1 MKWATRR
8 WRPVDAN
15 LRLRFITAGVGIPL
29 LVWLIGWSPTW
40 LFSGFVFM
48 LVVGAL
54 LEYFSMAFPSGG
66 KARVAGIIF
75 GIGLALAVTVYGE
88 SSGPQGIGVVLLLGF
103 SLGLIFRHRLA
114 HRLGPVLR
122 ALLGGFYVGY
132 LIPFII
138 LLFRQPAGRAWV
150 GWLTFVIMAGDS
162 MAYFVGRRFGKR
174 KLAPAIS
181 PGKTIE
187 GACGYFAGVSVVG
200 LVGGVMILGDVWW
213 VEVLFLALVLGI
225 LGQLGDL
232 FESWIK
238 RVYGVKD
245 SGTVL
250 PGHGGLLDRLDSLV
264 FPAVFTSAY
273 LRIFHS

>member
-1 MKWATRR
+1 
-8 WRPVDAN
+8 VDAN
-15 LRLRFITAGVGIPL
+15 LRLRFITAGVGVPL
-29 LVWLIGWSPTW
+29 LVWLIGWSPPW

-48 LVVGAL
+48 LTVGAL
-54 LEYFSMAFPSGG
+54 LEYFSMAFPNGG
-66 KARVAGIIF
+66 KARVAGIVF
-75 GIGLALAVTVYGE
+75 GVGLALAVTHYGE
-88 SSGPQGIGVVLLLGF
+88 SAGPQGFGVLLLLGF
-103 SLGLIFRHRLA
+103 SLGLVFRQRLA
-114 HRLGPVLR
+114 HWLGPLSK

-138 LLFRQPAGRAWV
+138 LLFRLPAGRAWL

-162 MAYFVGRRFGKR
+162 TAYFVGRRFGKQ
-174 KLAPAIS
+174 KLAAAIS

-187 GACGYFAGVSVVG
+187 GACGYLAGVSIVG

-213 VEVLFLALVLGI
+213 VEVLSLALVLGI
-225 LGQLGDL
+225 LGQVGDL

-238 RVYGVKD
+238 RLYGVKD
-245 SGTVL
+245 SGTIL

>member
-1 MKWATRR
+1 
-8 WRPVDAN
+8 VDAN
-15 LRLRFITAGVGIPL
+15 LRLRLITAGGGVPL
-29 LVWLIGWSPTW
+29 LVWLIGWSPPW

-48 LVVGAL
+48 LTVGAL
-54 LEYFSMAFPSGG
+54 LEYFSMAFPRGG
-66 KARVAGIIF
+66 KTRVAGIIF
-75 GIGLALAVTVYGE
+75 GIGLALSVTYYGE
-88 SSGPQGIGVVLLLGF
+88 SSGPQGFGVLLLLGF
-103 SLGLIFRHRLA
+103 SLGLVFRQRLA
-114 HRLGPVLR
+114 PRLGPLLR

-132 LIPFII
+132 LIPFVI
-138 LLFRQPAGRAWV
+138 LLFRQPGGRAWV

-162 MAYFVGRRFGKR
+162 MAYFVGRRFGKK
-174 KLAPAIS
+174 KLAPTIS

-187 GACGYFAGVSVVG
+187 GACGYFAGVSMVG

-213 VEVLFLALVLGI
+213 VEVLSLALVLGI
-225 LGQLGDL
+225 LGQIGDL

-245 SGTVL
+245 SGTFL

-273 LRIFHS
+273 LRFFQS